1 MTFERWRILFEAV
14 GLIAIV
20 LSIVFL
26 GFEVRQNTQAMR
38 AAAIQDTTDVA
49 RQQLLMLATDRETH
63 RIEMLGHEDP
73 EQLTPEERR
82 RYVYIIRSFWLGM
95 QGLYRQWQLGVLP
108 EEEWTVMTGV
118 ICSELSTPGVQ
129 SLWSQQRPDALIP
142 EFVAF
147 VGSNCEDTAE

>member
-82 RYVYIIRSFWLGM
+82 RYVYIIRSFWFGM

-108 EEEWTVMTGV
+108 EEEWNVMTGT
-118 ICSELSTPGVQ
+118 ICSELSTTGVQ
-129 SLWSQQRPDALIP
+129 SLWSQQREGALIP

-147 VGSNCEDTAE
+147 VDAECGTE